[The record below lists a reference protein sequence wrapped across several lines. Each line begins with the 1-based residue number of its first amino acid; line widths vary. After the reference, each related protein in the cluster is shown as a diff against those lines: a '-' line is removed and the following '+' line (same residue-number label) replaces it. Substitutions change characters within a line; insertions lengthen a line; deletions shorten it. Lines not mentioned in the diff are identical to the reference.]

1 MHKSHQ
7 KLQKQIPPTIKK
19 DNINTNSIIKKKIA
33 ETKPKRKM
41 QTWVLTAIALF
52 SGIGESAPQGP
63 LKDNIMRACQRQSEN
78 QIEEQRNC

>member
-1 MHKSHQ
+1 
-7 KLQKQIPPTIKK
+7 
-19 DNINTNSIIKKKIA
+19 
-33 ETKPKRKM
+33 M